1 MVTSDKPSRRQQI
14 LESLAVMLEENKGD
28 RITTA
33 RLAAKVGVS
42 EAALYRHFPS
52 KARMF
57 ESLIEFIE
65 ESIFSRIN
73 LIISNTSMSD
83 DRVGQIINLVIT
95 FAAKNPGITRILT
108 GEALTGEQERLR
120 HRVAQLFNRL
130 EIQLKQVLREK
141 SAADQQI
148 NIDAASAA
156 NIVLNLI
163 DGRLQQFVRSDF
175 KRSPLENWDQQWSI
189 IHDQL
194 FLNLDRY
201 FTKGIKSF
209 SIVRTVSDKQR
220 SSPF

>member
-1 MVTSDKPSRRQQI
+1 MVPTNVKTPRRQQI
-14 LESLAVMLEENKGD
+14 LESLAYMLEENKGA

-33 RLAAKVGVS
+33 RLAAEVGVS

-73 LIISNTSMSD
+73 IIVDQSAMND
-83 DRVGQIINLVIT
+83 DRVGQIIHLVIT
-95 FAAKNPGITRILT
+95 FASRNPGISRILT

-130 EIQLKQVLREK
+130 EVQLKQVLREK
-141 SAADQQI
+141 AVADGK
-148 NIDAASAA
+148 NNFDASLVA
-156 NIVLNLI
+156 NLLLNVI

-175 KRSPLENWDQQWSI
+175 KRSPLESW
-189 IHDQL
+189 
-194 FLNLDRY
+194 
-201 FTKGIKSF
+201 
-209 SIVRTVSDKQR
+209 DKQWQLLHQTLLV
-220 SSPF
+220 